1 MITGELEIKIM
12 VVEIAV
18 DSRCISSSLNLDTVK
33 AESLVG
39 GHLYCSI
46 LSTFVFGL
54 CIWVKAGEIVLFVPR

>member
-39 GHLYCSI
+39 GI
-46 LSTFVFGL
+46 LLSLLNSVEFCKML
-54 CIWVKAGEIVLFVPR
+54 